1 MRRPRCRLRTLLI
14 LVGLLAVI
22 TGIEVNRRRWAYY
35 RAQAAEY
42 ANHEEGSRGTGA
54 DCQASVDGLRAR
66 SRRALAAG
74 DTRRAE
80 AFATNAASMAGEVE
94 RQARHAEY
102 HGRMRRKYERAAR
115 SLWLPVVSNRPSP
128 E

>member
-1 MRRPRCRLRTLLI
+1 MRWLRFRIRTLLV

-22 TGIEVNRRRWAYY
+22 TGIEVNRRRWAHY
-35 RAQAAEY
+35 RAQAAEC
-42 ANHEEGSRGTGA
+42 ANREDWSRGMGA

-66 SRRALAAG
+66 GRQALAAG

-80 AFATNAASMAGEVE
+80 AFAINAASMAGEVE
-94 RQARHAEY
+94 RQARQAEY

-115 SLWLPVVSNRPSP
+115 SLWLPAIAN
-128 E
+128 